1 LTRVLFHYQATPELA
16 RRLHDLRVEGID
28 VCVVA
33 PDDDAALERELPK
46 AEVLWHVLAP
56 ADVALI
62 AAAPKLRLI
71 QKWGVGLNTIDLVAA
86 RARGIQVS
94 NMPGTNSRAVAELTL
109 LLMLASLRRL
119 STIETDFRSGR
130 WAVEPDILGAQGE
143 LGGRTVGLVGMGAVP
158 TLLAPMLTAMGAK
171 PCYWSRSARAGL
183 SLPYLSLPE
192 LLASADIV
200 SLHLPLTNETV
211 GIIDVWSMK
220 KGSILINTARGG
232 LVDEAQ
238 LVAALSSKHLAAAG
252 LDVFEAEPIS
262 ADHPLLALGSVTAT
276 PHVAWLTAETLL
288 RSLDFAVLNLRN
300 LAAGRPILCRIE

>member
-1 LTRVLFHYQATPELA
+1 
-16 RRLHDLRVEGID
+16 
-28 VCVVA
+28 
-33 PDDDAALERELPK
+33 
-46 AEVLWHVLAP
+46 
-56 ADVALI
+56 
-62 AAAPKLRLI
+62 
-71 QKWGVGLNTIDLVAA
+71 
-86 RARGIQVS
+86 
-94 NMPGTNSRAVAELTL
+94 MPGTNSRAVAELTL
-109 LLMLASLRRL
+109 LLMLACLRRL
-119 STIETDFRSGR
+119 STIETDFRSGQ
-130 WAVEPDILGAQGE
+130 WALEPDILGAQGE

-183 SLPYLSLPE
+183 SLPFLPLAE

-211 GIIDVWSMK
+211 GIVDVWSMK

-262 ADHPLLALGSVTAT
+262 ADHPLLALDSVTAT

-288 RSLDFAVLNLRN
+288 RSLDFAVLNLTELGGGPCQSYVGSSNKPIRETPKMRTQLLSLV
-300 LAAGRPILCRIE
+300 LARPDIRCSAGCRSGDRADTGTRRRCRHRSCLRLTATS

>member
-1 LTRVLFHYQATPELA
+1 MTRVLFHYQATPELA
-16 RRLHDLRVEGID
+16 RRLHDLRAEGID
-28 VCVVA
+28 VRVVP
-33 PDDDAALERELPK
+33 PDDDAALERELPT

-56 ADVALI
+56 ADAALI
-62 AAAPKLRLI
+62 ASAPKLRLI
-71 QKWGVGLNTIDLVAA
+71 QKWGVGLNTIDLEAA

-109 LLMLASLRRL
+109 LLMLACLRRL
-119 STIETDFRSGR
+119 STIEADFRSGQ
-130 WAVEPDILGAQGE
+130 WALEPHVLAAQGE
-143 LGGRTVGLVGMGAVP
+143 LAGRTVGLVGMGAVP

-171 PCYWSRSARAGL
+171 PCYWSRTAKAG
-183 SLPYLSLPE
+183 STLPFLALPE
-192 LLASADIV
+192 LLASSDIV
-200 SLHLPLTNETV
+200 SLHLPLTSETV

-238 LVAALSSKHLAAAG
+238 LLAALSAKHLAAAG

-262 ADHPLLALGSVTAT
+262 ADHPLLALESVTAT

-300 LAAGRPILCRIE
+300 LAAGRPVLSRVQ